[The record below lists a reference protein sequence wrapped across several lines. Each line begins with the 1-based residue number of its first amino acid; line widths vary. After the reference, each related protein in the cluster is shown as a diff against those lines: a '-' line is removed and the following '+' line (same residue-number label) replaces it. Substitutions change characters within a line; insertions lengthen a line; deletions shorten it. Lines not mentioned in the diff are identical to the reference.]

1 MRNLYHLI
9 ILFFFTYSCSGFKE
23 AGSVLRNEKVKSTDE
38 FLIKK
43 KDPLIL
49 PPNFEEIPEPG
60 ALEKKDKKE
69 EEKIKK
75 ILNAPSK
82 ISNNNSSTV
91 EDAILKGIRK

>member
-9 ILFFFTYSCSGFKE
+9 ILFFFTYSCSGIKE

-49 PPNFEEIPEPG
+49 PPNFEEIPKPG

-69 EEKIKK
+69 DEKIKK
-75 ILNAPSK
+75 ILKTPSK

-91 EDAILKGIRK
+91 EDAILEGIRK